1 MEFSIKLVEPDRPGP
16 VALMKIMAKS
26 RREGAKLFGLVLQ
39 HRGILRHLG
48 DRPCVIQVSSS
59 ADGSNSERFRAWNAG
74 DKIYVECFIPSRR
87 VSKYLIYCLLVFNN
101 VAVV

>member
-1 MEFSIKLVEPDRPGP
+1 MKFSIKLVEPDRPGP
-16 VALMKIMAKS
+16 AALMKIMAKS

-74 DKIYVECFIPSRR
+74 DKPYVKCFIPSRR
-87 VSKYLIYCLLVFNN
+87 VSKYLIYCSLVFNN
-101 VAVV
+101 LAVV